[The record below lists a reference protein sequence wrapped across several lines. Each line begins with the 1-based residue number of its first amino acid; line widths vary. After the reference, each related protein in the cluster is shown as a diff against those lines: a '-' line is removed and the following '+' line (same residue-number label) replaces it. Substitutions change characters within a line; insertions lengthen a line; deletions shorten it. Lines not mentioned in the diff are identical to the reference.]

1 MMQDKKNTNAKLD
14 EAFSKQIDE
23 IDKRLDRGG
32 MISLMIIVIAFLIIG
47 YWMIEILSLNDD
59 QTTLS
64 DDATME
70 LVERVE
76 MLESRVAELEAAE

>member
-1 MMQDKKNTNAKLD
+1 MQDNKNTNAKLD
-14 EAFSKQIDE
+14 QAFSKQIDE

>member
-1 MMQDKKNTNAKLD
+1 MQDNKNTNAKLD
-14 EAFSKQIDE
+14 QAFSKQIDE

-32 MISLMIIVIAFLIIG
+32 MISLMIIVICFLIIG
-47 YWMIEILSLNDD
+47 YWMIEILSLNDE
-59 QTTLS
+59 QTTFN

>member
-1 MMQDKKNTNAKLD
+1 MVDYL
-14 EAFSKQIDE
+14 I
-23 IDKRLDRGG
+23 G
-32 MISLMIIVIAFLIIG
+32 FLIIG
-47 YWMIEILSLNDD
+47 YWMIEILSLNDE
-59 QTTLS
+59 QTTFN